1 MPPSFRYIPGI
12 IRSEHDAALDALAA
26 LDIPR
31 GEVMDLLVAGWGQV
45 GAPILAEVDGGRPV
59 AVVPL
64 PDGRWA
70 ACNTFPGH
78 ASGSHAEASRNLAKT
93 AQARSPRPDRLR
105 RNLSASLA
113 GQPVG

>member
-1 MPPSFRYIPGI
+1 MPPQFRYIPGI

-31 GEVMDLLVAGWGQV
+31 GEVMDLLVAAWGQT

-78 ASGSHAEASRNLAKT
+78 ASGSHAEASRNLAKLLK
-93 AQARSPRPDRLR
+93 RGR
-105 RNLSASLA
+105 RGL
-113 GQPVG
+113 VVCVET